1 MDHAIS
7 TADPAPAFFS
17 DGRRKVRLPGD
28 ERLHS
33 DFAAD
38 IGDALATA
46 NIFSRG
52 GSAFTVDAEARC
64 LRIVTADFLRTWV
77 EQHLV
82 CYKIRAE
89 SRSGSTIT
97 LRRTMS
103 LSDADAVLAAP
114 QFLDRLQPINRV
126 NAVQMPVV
134 RTSGWLELLPT
145 GYDSGSQTFTLSDG
159 PPVIKL
165 DLDMA
170 TSTISELLS
179 EFCFADGER
188 SRAVALASMLSVY
201 GAQLLPA
208 NSLRPCFVLCG
219 NSEGC
224 GKTLLVKLATVPVL
238 GAAPVGTRASD
249 DDEMQKV
256 LLSAILE
263 GRSVLLLDNLKGHLS
278 SAALEAFLSCQTYS
292 GRILGHNKSFAGQNN
307 VTVFVT
313 GNGLTVS
320 PDMRRRSLF
329 IELHLPTERAEDRI
343 FKNRLEVPQLLEKRM
358 EILSSLWTLTKAW
371 FDQMQPKPSR
381 THSAFPDWCDIIAG
395 IVEFSGIGCPLEPP
409 AESLS
414 PDTDGADMR
423 ALVRIACTGS
433 TASLFA
439 FDELVTLCAEHG
451 LFERL
456 VNERGELDH
465 KQKAT
470 LANLFRRYDR
480 RQIGDFHFELAGKGR
495 NRRYQI
501 TRKAEHCHGVMV

>member
-7 TADPAPAFFS
+7 TTDPAPAFFS

-82 CYKIRAE
+82 CYKIRTE
-89 SRSGSTIT
+89 SQSGSTIT

-114 QFLDRLQPINRV
+114 QFLERLQPINRV

-145 GYDSGSQTFTLSDG
+145 GYDGQSQTFTMSDG
-159 PPVIKL
+159 PPVVKM

-292 GRILGHNKSFAGQNN
+292 GRILGHNKSFSGQNN

-456 VNERGELDH
+456 VNERAELDH
-465 KQKAT
+465 KQRAGLSK
-470 LANLFRRYDR
+470 LFMRYDR
-480 RQIGDFHFELAGKGR
+480 RTVAEHRFEVTGKGHG
-495 NRRYQI
+495 RRYAI
-501 TRKAEHCHGVMV
+501 KKLD